1 MMNFKLARFLM
12 TLLTGMS
19 LAVPAF
25 AVRWVECYENICVGD
40 TVQNLYLGGEAVVVS
55 ITSQGNFELR
65 QIRGPYNGA
74 QGAGYYMKYI
84 RLLERAPKPQP
95 PAPKPQQPKPAPAK
109 PEPVKPTPAPVQPA
123 PVKPTPAPAKPEPVK
138 PEPVKPAPVKPEPA
152 KPEPVRP
159 TPAPAKPEPV
169 KPAPAKPEP
178 AKPTPAKPE
187 PAKPEPAKPEP
198 VKPKPSAPA
207 NGNGEP
213 LPPLPDSGVIVD
225 IPYSP

>member
-1 MMNFKLARFLM
+1 MMNLKPARFLI
-12 TLLTGMS
+12 TLLTGLTVS
-19 LAVPAF
+19 SSAL
-25 AVRWVECYENICVGD
+25 AVRWVECYQNICVGD

-95 PAPKPQQPKPAPAK
+95 PPPPAPKPQPKPAPAK
-109 PEPVKPTPAPVQPA
+109 PAEPVKPTPP

-138 PEPVKPAPVKPEPA
+138 PEPVKPAPAKPEPA
-152 KPEPVRP
+152 KPEPVKP

-169 KPAPAKPEP
+169 KPTPAPAKPQP
-178 AKPTPAKPE
+178 AKPQPVKPQ
-187 PAKPEPAKPEP
+187 PVKPEPAKPEP

-225 IPYSP
+225 IPYTP